1 MYGCEWFV
9 VFLVL
14 LLHLLCVCPLL
25 YQTDRTDSGHFFVA
39 SLRSITVNG
48 NRGWVV
54 FFTLVWFVEPTLEG
68 HSVPL
73 PVRVKKV
80 MAIFFSPSL
89 ACLNCTP
96 LLFRF
101 CQDAI
106 NERFFVWCLFE
117 LMYCID
123 RSSCVN
129 ICAEKS
135 TQRQGVYV
143 VKTVDQRGI
152 DLCGIFQRRHGLAQT
167 NGLMVLPRELFVR
180 MLENDHDVC
189 NGCCWYFAYGS
200 KS

>member
-80 MAIFFSPSL
+80 MAIFFFSL
-89 ACLNCTP
+89 FSLPQLYATFISFLSGCDKRTV
-96 LLFRF
+96 FRL
-101 CQDAI
+101 
-106 NERFFVWCLFE
+106 V
-117 LMYCID
+117 
-123 RSSCVN
+123 SV
-129 ICAEKS
+129 
-135 TQRQGVYV
+135 
-143 VKTVDQRGI
+143 
-152 DLCGIFQRRHGLAQT
+152 
-167 NGLMVLPRELFVR
+167 
-180 MLENDHDVC
+180 
-189 NGCCWYFAYGS
+189 
-200 KS
+200 